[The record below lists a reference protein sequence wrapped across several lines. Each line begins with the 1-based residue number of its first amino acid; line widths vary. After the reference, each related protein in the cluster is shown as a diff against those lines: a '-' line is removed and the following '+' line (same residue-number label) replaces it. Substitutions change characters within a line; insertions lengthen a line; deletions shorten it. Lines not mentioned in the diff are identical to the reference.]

1 MVDGGGEIFWILSA
15 VVGVIMLG
23 GGLALSLVRERE
35 PTDEEIAAADDGG
48 RRAYANDARD
58 GAR

>member
-35 PTDEEIAAADDGG
+35 PTDEEISATDESRG
-48 RRAYANDARD
+48 RAYANEARD

>member
-1 MVDGGGEIFWILSA
+1 MMDGGGEIFWILSA

-35 PTDEEIAAADDGG
+35 PTDEEISAADEG
-48 RRAYANDARD
+48 RGRAYANEARD